1 MNEIILELFS
11 EIFGGCS
18 WRFVILTKR
27 AQKGYRKLSLKV
39 LKLCNEPLIFENHL
53 YIRFLMD
60 YLFAKPLSST
70 NFLPHFG
77 KNIAN
82 ALNLC

>member
-1 MNEIILELFS
+1 MMKLNRDHSILL
-11 EIFGGCS
+11 I
-18 WRFVILTKR
+18 RR
-27 AQKGYRKLSLKV
+27 
-39 LKLCNEPLIFENHL
+39 LIFKNHL
-53 YIRFLMD
+53 YISFLMD